1 MKIRKV
7 TILGS
12 TGSIGINALK
22 VIENLKEE
30 IRVIGLS
37 CNKNI
42 DLLINQIK
50 TFKPLYVSI
59 ADEEAYHAFKNKITN
74 YNIELLKGRNGL
86 LEISSISDN
95 DLIING
101 LVGSSGMEPTL
112 CALKKG
118 INVALAN
125 KESLVMAGSLIE
137 KAMNKSGAKI
147 FPVDSEHSAIW
158 QCLSGEAL
166 SDVKRLILTGS
177 GGPFRTRALD
187 TFANISVSEA
197 LAHPNWEM
205 GRKISIDSATMMNKG
220 FELIEAFWLFKLD
233 AKKID
238 IIIHPQSIIHSM
250 VEFIDS
256 SIKAQIGVPD
266 MKVPIQ
272 YALTYPRHVCAPWE
286 SLNFSK
292 VNKLTFEDP
301 DYNRFPCL
309 LLAKKS
315 LKRLGSS
322 PTALNLSNDYAVER
336 FLKGEIPF
344 NKIHKINKESM
355 DRHKWLKEPNLND
368 IKELD
373 IWIKNYVYSF

>member
-1 MKIRKV
+1 MKTRKV

-22 VIENLKEE
+22 VIENLNGK
-30 IRVIGLS
+30 IKVIGLS
-37 CNKNI
+37 CNKNT
-42 DLLINQIK
+42 DLLLNQIK
-50 TFKPLYVSI
+50 TFNPLYVSI
-59 ADEEAYHAFKNKITN
+59 ADEEAYHTFKNKIN
-74 YNIELLKGRNGL
+74 NFNFELLKGRNGL
-86 LEISSISDN
+86 LQISSINDN
-95 DLIING
+95 DLVING
-101 LVGSSGMEPTL
+101 LVGASGMEPTL
-112 CALKKG
+112 CAIKKG

-125 KESLVMAGSLIE
+125 KESLVMAGSLIK

-177 GGPFRTRALD
+177 GGPFRKRALN
-187 TFANISVSEA
+187 TFSNISVSEA
-197 LAHPNWEM
+197 LDHPNWEM

-220 FELIEAFWLFKLD
+220 FELIEAFWLFDLD
-233 AKKID
+233 EKKID

-250 VEFIDS
+250 VEFEDS
-256 SIKAQIGVPD
+256 SIKAQMGVPD

-272 YALTYPRHVCAPWE
+272 YALTYPRHVWAPWE

-292 VNKLTFEDP
+292 VNMLTFEDP
-301 DYNRFPCL
+301 DYDRFPCL

-315 LKRLGSS
+315 LKELGSS

-336 FLKGEIPF
+336 FLKGEISF
-344 NKIHKINKESM
+344 DRIHEINKESM
-355 DRHKWLKEPNLND
+355 ARHKWLKEPKLND